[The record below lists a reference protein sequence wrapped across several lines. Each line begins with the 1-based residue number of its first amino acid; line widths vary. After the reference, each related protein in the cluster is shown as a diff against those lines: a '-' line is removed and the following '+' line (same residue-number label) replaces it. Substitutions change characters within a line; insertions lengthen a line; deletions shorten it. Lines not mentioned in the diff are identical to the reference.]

1 VTLALDILLRQKG
14 GEDVSKAVQKIDR
27 SVDGLNKSFEH
38 QAQVNQR
45 LAASRR
51 AADASFN
58 KQLDSIQ
65 QAQRVERD
73 YIEALEREAKA
84 QKEVAE
90 QANRANKARAGGG
103 RGSVPPDQLRE
114 FQRLSGDTAGD
125 ASTALGGLGSAASS
139 VGFRGAG
146 AISAAGDIAALGE
159 EIPRFV
165 AGLANMSKAVIA
177 VTSAA
182 AIYAAGFY
190 FLNKSIQQSAEEVK
204 KAGKAE
210 LERLEAIKKT
220 RDELRTLSFDEVS
233 QRIADLETDLA
244 NATETRNRRQQEL
257 AEQLGIK
264 TEDAF
269 KGFIEASAAL
279 NQINL
284 SDPAAS
290 AQSYIN
296 SLKEL
301 ADVTGLSEGEIQAA
315 KKEIDDY
322 NASIKEQAAEIQ
334 RLRSEVLAFTQGRA
348 AATGFLSDLEQSAQ
362 RTIQTS
368 RDIRTASSE
377 DIRQAVSDANQRLQ
391 IARQNREAIADEV
404 TRLQSEWANATGD
417 EAKKLEGEI
426 TGLIQ
431 ATSAYDQQIANEST
445 EIQRLTN
452 NVQGAVIARE
462 REARA
467 IELLS
472 GVREQYIDQVARE
485 RDALK
490 KVTDARKA
498 LADFE
503 GGLATEELNQRRE
516 ASINAV
522 YDAQLKAIDSDI
534 ERAKAVEKAQQ
545 AQQKLSQIETGR
557 AEKLRDANTNYYRQ
571 ELERLTEFRKAE
583 QRIND
588 DFAREQRRRL
598 EDLNDALSESATDND
613 VVTFIR
619 TQKEGQK
626 ELSRAAEDANVD
638 ASRRAEDFNSETT
651 RNQQE
656 HLRQL
661 LDINRDYQQQRIQL
675 TAQGGTVELTLLDQL
690 QAKRAEIIAN
700 REASLEQFRASLE
713 NEAINR
719 RRQALIANLN
729 AANEEYKRLNDL
741 ATSSGRI
748 IGSNFMQSII
758 NGMSQ
763 AQQAMKAVSNFG
775 NSIRIPS
782 FAEGG
787 VATRPTFAMVG
798 DKPGYNEAMI
808 PFRANQGLTMGDVAP
823 YMRGGSTGSTI
834 INLYGVTP
842 ENIENKI
849 ISGVI
854 EAQRRARA

>member
-27 SVDGLNKSFEH
+27 SVDGLNKSFER
-38 QAQVNQR
+38 QVQVNQR

-51 AADASFN
+51 AADAAFDQQITSV
-58 KQLDSIQ
+58 Q
-65 QAQRVERD
+65 QAQRVERA
-73 YIEALEREAKA
+73 YIEALEKEAKA
-84 QKEVAE
+84 QREVAE
-90 QANRANKARAGGG
+90 AANRANKERKDGSVIKPKSFADSSRAFQVEGG
-103 RGSVPPDQLRE
+103 RTG
-114 FQRLSGDTAGD
+114 GDI
-125 ASTALGGLGSAASS
+125 SSGLGQVSSALTGIGISDNRVFANAGAFIELGEDLPRVVAGVAAMSKEMVGFTAAIGIAGIALFALDKALDAAAASAKKDIEAIERRITAEKQSREDLRSLSAADARQRIEDIQADIELTRQAREEIDAIRDAARDDNSTDSLTLAIQGDFKASANSMIASISS
-139 VGFRGAG
+139 VGEAFGVNIGAVG
-146 AISAAGDIAALGE
+146 EANKALDE
-159 EIPRFV
+159 H
-165 AGLANMSKAVIA
+165 
-177 VTSAA
+177 
-182 AIYAAGFY
+182 
-190 FLNKSIQQSAEEVK
+190 NKNLSEQ
-204 KAGKAE
+204 KAE
-210 LERLEAIKKT
+210 LERILAVE
-220 RDELRTLSFDEVS
+220 RELRAIELGEGDAQKFLDGLNNAGQGMIQTQRDIQELSSDEVQAQLDQAQQRKAIAEQNQQATQAEITRLRGEYEGAS
-233 QRIADLETDLA
+233 ESEQQRILSSLTTLKLA
-244 NATETRNRRQQEL
+244 
-257 AEQLGIK
+257 
-264 TEDAF
+264 
-269 KGFIEASAAL
+269 
-279 NQINL
+279 
-284 SDPAAS
+284 
-290 AQSYIN
+290 
-296 SLKEL
+296 
-301 ADVTGLSEGEIQAA
+301 SEGYTAA
-315 KKEIDDY
+315 ADAE
-322 NASIKEQAAEIQ
+322 SAEI
-334 RLRSEVLAFTQGRA
+334 V
-348 AATGFLSDLEQSAQ
+348 
-362 RTIQTS
+362 
-368 RDIRTASSE
+368 
-377 DIRQAVSDANQRLQ
+377 
-391 IARQNREAIADEV
+391 
-404 TRLQSEWANATGD
+404 
-417 EAKKLEGEI
+417 
-426 TGLIQ
+426 
-431 ATSAYDQQIANEST
+431 
-445 EIQRLTN
+445 RLTN

-534 ERAKAVEKAQQ
+534 ERAKTVEKAQQ

-557 AEKLRDANTNYYRQ
+557 AEKLRDANTNYYQQ

-675 TAQGGTVELTLLDQL
+675 TAQDGTAELTLLDQL